1 MRGKLI
7 AITLIGLTITL
18 QGCAETADP
27 APSYLGFAPTLAG
40 DAADAAV
47 APAKPSKAARHMSS
61 NKVLGA
67 MAFQKTTG
75 RTVDPGRLSENR

>member
-1 MRGKLI
+1 MRWMF
-7 AITLIGLTITL
+7 ATVAMAGLGMSL
-18 QGCAETADP
+18 QGCAETVDP
-27 APSYLGFAPTLAG
+27 SPSYLGFAPPIVD
-40 DAADAAV
+40 DAT
-47 APAKPSKAARHMSS
+47 AKPVTKPSTSTSHVSS

>member
-1 MRGKLI
+1 MRWMI
-7 AITLIGLTITL
+7 ATVVLAGLSMTL
-18 QGCAETADP
+18 QGCAESADP
-27 APSYLGFAPTLAG
+27 SPSYLGFAPSIVD
-40 DAADAAV
+40 DATAKPA
-47 APAKPSKAARHMSS
+47 AKPSKAASHVSS